1 MGGRQLSL
9 GMPGAYVLRHLGEK
23 EEKLTN
29 RSGRA
34 NWPIQDHWNR
44 IITLAAAWG
53 GNSLIADQKW
63 TNSTKAWD
71 AISMGLDYWF
81 KNDYKPAACIGDGGN
96 A

>member
-1 MGGRQLSL
+1 M
-9 GMPGAYVLRHLGEK
+9 
-23 EEKLTN
+23 
-29 RSGRA
+29 
-34 NWPIQDHWNR
+34 
-44 IITLAAAWG
+44 
-53 GNSLIADQKW
+53 IADQKW